1 MRSKRA
7 TIASAL
13 ALLILTQSF
22 GREANAAEIG
32 GFAQVNYA
40 ARVSSVPC
48 PPSGPCDFL
57 LGDER
62 LQLKAEGASE
72 QGRSSYAAKVDLFQ
86 DALENRSA
94 IEVREVFVDLT
105 GKRAGLRV
113 GRQIVTW
120 GVGDLLFANDVFPK
134 DWVALFT
141 GRPME
146 YLKVG
151 SDALKLDLHP
161 GAIEAEIVVLPFFQ
175 PDRYPTGDRLLL
187 PDPFPPGLPRVEER
201 KQRSLENVELAGK
214 LSRYVSDWNL
224 SLYGA
229 RTFYRSPAMALDD
242 RVTPSAV
249 LVFYPRLNA
258 YGTSA
263 TGSFLGG
270 VVTLEGAY
278 LDSKDDG
285 AGTNPAVENSMV
297 KMLAGYSYP
306 LWRDATLGLQGY
318 SEWLLDYDAYRA
330 TLPAGFPPR
339 DERRWLATG
348 RLTQLLWN
356 QTFTG
361 NLFVFWGV
369 TDRDGYIIPSARY
382 AATDNVWVEVGA
394 NLFVGRDS
402 HTMFGALDRNDNVYA
417 TVRYSF

>member
-1 MRSKRA
+1 MRSTLA
-7 TIASAL
+7 AIARSL
-13 ALLILTQSF
+13 ALLILMQCLSPV
-22 GREANAAEIG
+22 ANAADIG

-40 ARVSSVPC
+40 ARVSAAPC

-62 LQLKAEGASE
+62 FQLKAEGASE
-72 QGRSSYAAKVDLFQ
+72 QGRSSFAAKVDLFQ
-86 DALENRSA
+86 DALQDRSG
-94 IEVREVFVDLT
+94 IEVREAFVDLT
-105 GKRAGLRV
+105 GKHAALRV
-113 GRQIVTW
+113 GRQVVTW
-120 GVGDLLFANDVFPK
+120 GVGDLLFANDIFPK

-161 GAIEAEIVVLPFFQ
+161 GAIDAEIIVLPFFQ

-187 PDPFPPGLPRVEER
+187 PDPFPLGLPRLEEKR
-201 KQRSLENVELAGK
+201 QRSLEKVELAGK
-214 LSRYVSDWNL
+214 LSRYVSDWSL

-229 RTFYRSPAMALDD
+229 KLFYRSPAMALDD
-242 RVTPSAV
+242 SVAPSAV
-249 LVFYPRLNA
+249 RVFYPRLNT
-258 YGTSA
+258 YGASA
-263 TGSFLGG
+263 AGSFLGG
-270 VVTLEGAY
+270 IVALEGAY
-278 LDSKDDG
+278 WDSEHDR
-285 AGTNPAVENSMV
+285 AGTNPAVENSTV
-297 KMLAGYSYP
+297 KMLAGYSRP
-306 LWRDATLGLQGY
+306 LGRDATLELQGY
-318 SEWLLDYDAYRA
+318 SEWLLDYDAYRV

-339 DERRWLATG
+339 DERRWLVTG

-356 QTFTG
+356 QTLTG
-361 NLFVFWGV
+361 SLFAFWGV
-369 TDRDGYIIPSARY
+369 TDWDGYLIPSARY

>member
-1 MRSKRA
+1 MRSTLAARA
-7 TIASAL
+7 GLL
-13 ALLILTQSF
+13 ALLILMQSF
-22 GREANAAEIG
+22 SAAANAVDIG

-40 ARVSSVPC
+40 ARVSGAPC

-62 LQLKAEGASE
+62 FQLKAEGASE
-72 QGRSSYAAKVDLFQ
+72 QGRSSFAAKVDLFQ
-86 DALENRSA
+86 DALQDRSG

-105 GKRAGLRV
+105 GKRAALRV

-161 GAIEAEIVVLPFFQ
+161 GGIEAEIVVLPFFQ

-187 PDPFPPGLPRVEER
+187 PDPFPPGLPRLEEKKR
-201 KQRSLENVELAGK
+201 RSLENVELAGK
-214 LSRYVSDWNL
+214 LSRYVSDWSL

-242 RVTPSAV
+242 PATPSV
-249 LVFYPRLNA
+249 VRTFYPRLNTCGA
-258 YGTSA
+258 SA
-263 TGSFLGG
+263 AGSLLGG
-270 VVTLEGAY
+270 VVGLEGAY
-278 LDSKDDG
+278 LDAEDDR

-306 LWRDATLGLQGY
+306 VWRDATLGLQGY
-318 SEWLLDYDAYRA
+318 SEWLLDYGAYQA
-330 TLPAGFPPR
+330 TLPVGFPPR
-339 DERRWLATG
+339 HERRWLATA

-356 QTFTG
+356 QTLTG
-361 NLFVFWGV
+361 NLFAFWGV
-369 TDRDGYIIPSARY
+369 TDHDGYLIPSARY
-382 AATDNVWVEVGA
+382 AATDNVWVEVGG
-394 NLFVGRDS
+394 NLFVGRES

>member
-1 MRSKRA
+1 MRSGLA
-7 TIASAL
+7 AVASPL
-13 ALLILTQSF
+13 GPLILMLSF
-22 GREANAAEIG
+22 GGTAGAADIA

-40 ARVSSVPC
+40 ARVSGVPC
-48 PPSGPCDFL
+48 APSGPCDFL

-62 LQLKAEGASE
+62 FQLKAEGASE
-72 QGRSSYAAKVDLFQ
+72 QGRSSFAAKVDLFQ
-86 DALENRSA
+86 DALENRSGV
-94 IEVREVFVDLT
+94 EVREVFVDLT
-105 GKRAGLRV
+105 GKHAALRV

-120 GVGDLLFANDVFPK
+120 GVGDLLFANDIFPK
-134 DWVALFT
+134 DWVAFFT

-161 GAIEAEIVVLPFFQ
+161 GAIDAEIVVLPFFQ

-187 PDPFPPGLPRVEER
+187 PDPFPPGLPRLEEK

-242 RVTPSAV
+242 PATPSAV
-249 LVFYPRLNA
+249 RNFHPRLNTCGA
-258 YGTSA
+258 SA
-263 TGSFLGG
+263 TGSLLSG
-270 VVTLEGAY
+270 VVGLEGAY
-278 LDSKDDG
+278 LDSEEDRG
-285 AGTNPAVENSMV
+285 GTNPAVENSVV
-297 KMLAGYSYP
+297 KALAGYSRP

-318 SEWLLDYDAYRA
+318 LEWLLDYDAYRA

-339 DERRWLATG
+339 DERRRLVTA
-348 RLTQLLWN
+348 RLTQFFWN
-356 QTFTG
+356 QTLTG
-361 NLFVFWGV
+361 SLFAFWGV
-369 TDRDGYIIPSARY
+369 TEHDGYLIPSARY
-382 AATDNVWVEVGA
+382 AATDNVWVEIGG